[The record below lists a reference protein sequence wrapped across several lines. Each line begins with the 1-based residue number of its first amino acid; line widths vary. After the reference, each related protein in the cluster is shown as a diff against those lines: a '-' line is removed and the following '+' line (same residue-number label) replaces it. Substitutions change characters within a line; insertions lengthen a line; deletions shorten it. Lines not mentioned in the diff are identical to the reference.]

1 MANSCGVHT
10 LAHVD
15 KEKGRKRKIILS
27 EEKEKQCSRVGNM
40 ALFVHT

>member
-15 KEKGRKRKIILS
+15 KEKGQKSKIRLS
-27 EEKEKQCSRVGNM
+27 EEKQKTWKSVEE
-40 ALFVHT
+40 